1 LIFLSYL
8 MLDYTTHN
16 TSTNMDDHLKSLCG
30 FWPIDGSYRDT
41 FKYLHEN
48 FEQILETIIEVAEPF
63 AISRKVT
70 RQNAVPIED
79 DE

>member
-1 LIFLSYL
+1 
-8 MLDYTTHN
+8 
-16 TSTNMDDHLKSLCG
+16 MDDHLESLCG
-30 FWPIDGSYRDT
+30 FWPIDNSYRRT
-41 FKYLHEN
+41 FQYFHEN